1 VGAVAAEEIARII
14 KEELYGDVS
23 NDRLTSEQKQTISS
37 LATLVAGI
45 GGAFTGTDSLDA
57 VTAALVGKNAVENNG
72 LSAQDVSNWARE
84 LIAANKKGE
93 STEGI
98 WEKYKGLSAQ
108 KRAEM
113 LADCVGTGGACT
125 IYYQSDLDMGITA
138 ADGVSALTWFFDLSS
153 EEAGRIRQYVTDE
166 NQNDMALLYDSLPTW
181 EKVALVG
188 KDTIEVLGAGG
199 LASRSKTSVAAV
211 VGKNR
216 GSPIPVAHPTVA
228 SNGLTYQSNS
238 KHTLGQIGNRPN
250 AGIEPQ
256 NSLDLFGQSIKS
268 PITYPNKV
276 VTFAKDENGNV
287 HRFEGTNGIFHW
299 NGSTG
304 DAKNPLGANYVPS
317 EVQKALGVKLR

>member
-1 VGAVAAEEIARII
+1 
-14 KEELYGDVS
+14 
-23 NDRLTSEQKQTISS
+23 
-37 LATLVAGI
+37 
-45 GGAFTGTDSLDA
+45 
-57 VTAALVGKNAVENNG
+57 
-72 LSAQDVSNWARE
+72 
-84 LIAANKKGE
+84 
-93 STEGI
+93 
-98 WEKYKGLSAQ
+98 
-108 KRAEM
+108 
-113 LADCVGTGGACT
+113 
-125 IYYQSDLDMGITA
+125 MGITA

-166 NQNDMALLYDSLPTW
+166 NQNDTALLYDSLPTW